1 MVTLAIWRAPWKER
15 NRHIFEDKALSFQD
29 YKLYFLSLLYSL
41 SAWLNGNN
49 NLNFLDFVD
58 CIMNESRA

>member
-1 MVTLAIWRAPWKER
+1 MVTLGIWWTPWKER
-15 NRHIFEDKALSFQD
+15 NRHIFEDKASSFQD